1 MANRRP
7 NSILDIHPGNLMS
20 SVLPLLTRGLLQ
32 HMAAYF
38 LKEMDKNPRVV
49 IIGGG
54 FGGLW
59 AAKALANKPVEIT
72 LIDRKNHHVFQ
83 PLLYQVATAVLSP
96 GEIAQPIRRILHKA
110 KNIEVIL
117 GEVTAF
123 NKANSAVEL
132 ADGSQINYDYL
143 IVAAG
148 ARHSYFGNDRWETC
162 APGLKTLEDAV
173 EIRRRVLLAF
183 ELAEKD
189 AYLTGEQRQLNFVV
203 VGGGPTGVELAGAI
217 ADIARQAL
225 AKDFK
230 VIDTRKARVQL
241 YEGSDK
247 ILGTFAAD
255 LSDSAKKQLES
266 LGVEV
271 LLESFVTGI
280 APGRVQ
286 VGDKWITCDVVVWAT
301 GVAASPLGKA
311 LGVETDKAGRV
322 FVENDLSIKDH
333 PNVFVIGDMA
343 MIMQESGEP
352 VPGVSPA
359 AMQMGDATAE
369 NILRDLKGEPRQNFA
384 YRDKGTMATI
394 GRKKAIAQLAGMKFK
409 GFIAW
414 MMWLFL
420 HVFFLIGFRNRLAV
434 MFDWFWAY
442 LTRERSARLIT
453 GDADELRD
461 AIKFIEATSVEVKAS
476 RKKTT
481 SS

>member
-1 MANRRP
+1 MNGKP
-7 NSILDIHPGNLMS
+7 KVI
-20 SVLPLLTRGLLQ
+20 
-32 HMAAYF
+32 
-38 LKEMDKNPRVV
+38 

-59 AAKALANKPVEIT
+59 AAKALANKPVDVT

-96 GEIAQPIRRILHKA
+96 GEIAQPIRRILAKA

-117 GEVTAF
+117 GEVGGFDKESNEVILT
-123 NKANSAVEL
+123 
-132 ADGSQINYDYL
+132 DGSRIKFDYV

-148 ARHSYFGNDRWETC
+148 ARHAYFGHDEWEAT

-183 ELAEKD
+183 EHAERE
-189 AYLTGEQRQLNFVV
+189 AYLTGVQRQLNFVV

-217 ADIARQAL
+217 ADIARQVL

-230 VIDTRKARVQL
+230 AIDTRKTRVML
-241 YEGSDK
+241 FEGSDRV
-247 ILGTFAAD
+247 LGTFAAE
-255 LSDSAKKQLES
+255 LSVSAKKQLEQI
-266 LGVEV
+266 GVDV
-271 LLESFVTGI
+271 RLNSFVTEI
-280 APGRVQ
+280 EPGRVK
-286 VGDKWITCDVVVWAT
+286 VGDDWIDCNVVLWAT

-322 FVENDLSIKDH
+322 IVEPDLTLKGF
-333 PNVFVIGDMA
+333 PNIFVIGDMA
-343 MIMQESGEP
+343 SLMQDNGEP

-359 AMQMGDATAE
+359 AMQMGTATAN
-369 NILRDLKGEPRQNFA
+369 NILRDIKGDPRANFT
-384 YRDKGTMATI
+384 YWDKGTMATI
-394 GRKKAIAQLAGMKFK
+394 GRSKAIAEAAGMKFK

-414 MMWLFL
+414 LMWLFL

-434 MFDWFWAY
+434 MFSWFWAY

-453 GDADELRD
+453 GDASELTGANQFIQGVPAVDEG
-461 AIKFIEATSVEVKAS
+461 I
-476 RKKTT
+476 RKETK
-481 SS
+481 SPNN

>member
-1 MANRRP
+1 MERKP
-7 NSILDIHPGNLMS
+7 KVI
-20 SVLPLLTRGLLQ
+20 
-32 HMAAYF
+32 
-38 LKEMDKNPRVV
+38 

-59 AAKALANKPVEIT
+59 AAKALANKPVDVT

-96 GEIAQPIRRILHKA
+96 GEIAQPIRRILHYA

-117 GEVTAF
+117 GEVVDFDTT
-123 NKANSAVEL
+123 NKKVRL
-132 ADGSQINYDYL
+132 DDGFEVGFDYL

-148 ARHSYFGNDRWETC
+148 ARHAYFGHDDWEVS

-183 ELAEKD
+183 ELAERD
-189 AYLTGEQRQLNFVV
+189 AYLKGTHEPLNFVV

-230 VIDTRKARVQL
+230 AIDTRKARVVL
-241 YEGSDK
+241 FEGSDRV
-247 ILGTFAAD
+247 LGTFASD
-255 LSDSAKKQLES
+255 LSDSAKSQLED

-271 LLESFVTGI
+271 RLNSFVTDI
-280 APGRVQ
+280 APGKVK
-286 VGDKWITCDVVVWAT
+286 VGEEWLDCDVVLWAT
-301 GVAASPLGKA
+301 GVAASPIGKLLGA
-311 LGVETDKAGRV
+311 ETDKAGRV
-322 FVENDLSIKDH
+322 FVEPDLTLPGHKNI
-333 PNVFVIGDMA
+333 FVIGDMA
-343 MIMQESGEP
+343 TIKQQSGEP

-359 AMQMGDATAE
+359 AMQMGTQTAK
-369 NILRDLKGEPRQNFA
+369 NILADLKGRERSIFK
-384 YRDKGTMATI
+384 YVDKGTMATI
-394 GRKKAIAQLAGMKFK
+394 GRSKAIAHLAGMKFK

-414 MMWLFL
+414 MMWLGL
-420 HVFFLIGFRNRLAV
+420 HVFFLIGFRNRIIV
-434 MFDWFWAY
+434 MLEWFWAY

-461 AIKFIEATSVEVKAS
+461 AVLFLKGETAEQVMDRLSS
-476 RKKTT
+476 KKRLAARID
-481 SS
+481 S